1 MVPGTGMNSKVPGTA
16 SPFEYSVRVST
27 RAKRV
32 TLRITPRD
40 GLVVVVPKGFKKER
54 VPAIIEG
61 RRTWIEKA
69 LSKVLPSWI
78 TNEDTD
84 PPDSFLFL
92 SVGRRLDLTGG
103 DILLRLR
110 ALAEV
115 HIVPWAWNVSNE
127 IGLRPEKFSIRNQ
140 KSIWG
145 SCSSKGNIN
154 LNQKLLFLEPHL
166 VRYVILHE
174 LCHLE
179 HRNHSSRFWTCLKG
193 FEPRCL
199 VHRRD
204 MRAAQ
209 WTIPVWAH

>member
-1 MVPGTGMNSKVPGTA
+1 MPGTEMNSMIPGTFL
-16 SPFEYSVRVST
+16 PFEYSVRINP

-40 GLVVVVPKGFKKER
+40 GLVVVVPKGFKKDR
-54 VPAIIEG
+54 IPAIIEG

-69 LSKVLPSWI
+69 LSKVSPPGISAGDA
-78 TNEDTD
+78 T

-92 SVGRRLDLTGG
+92 SLDKHLELTG
-103 DILLRLR
+103 DDVLLRLR
-110 ALAEV
+110 ALAER
-115 HIVPWAWNVSNE
+115 HLVPWAWNVSEE
-127 IGLRPEKFSIRNQ
+127 IGLRPEMFSIRNQ
-140 KSIWG
+140 KSLWG
-145 SCSSKGNIN
+145 SCSSKGKIN

-179 HRNHSSRFWTCLKG
+179 HKNHSPRFWAYLKG

-199 VHRRD
+199 VHRREL
-204 MRAAQ
+204 RTAQ
-209 WTIPVWAH
+209 WTIPAWAH

>member
-1 MVPGTGMNSKVPGTA
+1 MPGTGMDSKIPGTVF
-16 SPFEYSVRVST
+16 PFEYSVRVSP

-54 VPAIIEG
+54 VSAIIEG
-61 RRTWIEKA
+61 RRTWIERA
-69 LSKVLPSWI
+69 LSKVLPLGI
-78 TNEDTD
+78 TNGDTI

-92 SVGRRLDLTGG
+92 SIGRHLELTGG

-110 ALAEV
+110 ALAER
-115 HIVPWAWNVSNE
+115 HIVTWAWNMSDE
-127 IGLRPEKFSIRNQ
+127 IGLRPEKFLIRNQ
-140 KSIWG
+140 RSIWG
-145 SCSSKGNIN
+145 SCSSKGKIN

-179 HRNHSSRFWTCLKG
+179 HKNHSPRFWTYLKG
-193 FEPRCL
+193 FEPQCL
-199 VHRRD
+199 VHRREL
-204 MRAAQ
+204 RTAQ
-209 WTIPVWAH
+209 WTIPAWAH